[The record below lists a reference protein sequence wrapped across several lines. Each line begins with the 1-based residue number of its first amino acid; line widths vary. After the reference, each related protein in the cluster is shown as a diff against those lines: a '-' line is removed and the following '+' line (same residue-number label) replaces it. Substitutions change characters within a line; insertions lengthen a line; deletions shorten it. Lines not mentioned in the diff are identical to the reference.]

1 MANRTSQS
9 SDSSTSASFDLSSP
23 PSCSLR
29 KKRKKKGGSL
39 SRDDGLKKKKQQSTS
54 SDTDYNWDSKPSRK
68 KTHVSSWTKETA
80 EGYGLFYEKDA
91 SRFTD
96 FYDLFGSCKGKSRYG
111 FIYPLNG
118 EDKKLLDSLVEQ
130 TDEMIEKYGVEMETG
145 WEWTVAADWPFVWTK
160 CCDAV
165 RVLNEI
171 GRPSVYSGN
180 HMRCYAALV
189 NFYKAL
195 KDYVQEEMW
204 RSSSSTQSDVP
215 EGTYT
220 ELCSKFFEI
229 FLLTSRRGEFRKSVM
244 MIKDIPTSSIP
255 DLRLTLST
263 FSPPSLF
270 VVEVVDEIQKSALA
284 NSVPFDIH
292 QALDNRVLG
301 QHAGELLLDFQ
312 LSAFRDLQAVFG
324 IICMQTSLIFTC
336 LKITTKHYQY
346 IHDFGEDVVIKGM
359 EVDDSSGLI
368 KSISDDEDEKGENK
382 NYEKTRQ
389 HQEKKTSATTDS
401 TMEKD
406 LRKSGTIF
414 YTKPYNYLISK
425 DRKDL
430 MEFLFWI
437 GINCEKITVSSI

>member
-1 MANRTSQS
+1 MANRASQS
-9 SDSSTSASFDLSSP
+9 SDSSTSSPFDLSP
-23 PSCSLR
+23 PRCSLR
-29 KKRKKKGGSL
+29 KKKDGSL
-39 SRDDGLKKKKQQSTS
+39 SRDEGLKKKKQRTTS
-54 SDTDYNWDSKPSRK
+54 SDTDYWDSKPSTK
-68 KTHVSSWTKETA
+68 KTHTSSWTKEMA

-91 SRFTD
+91 SGFTD

-165 RVLNEI
+165 RVLNEV

-195 KDYVQEEMW
+195 KYYVQEEMW
-204 RSSSSTQSDVP
+204 RSSSCTQSDVP

-229 FLLTSRRGEFRKSVM
+229 FLLTSRKGEFRKSVM

-263 FSPPSLF
+263 FSLPSLF
-270 VVEVVDEIQKSALA
+270 VVDVVEIKKSAFA
-284 NSVPFDIH
+284 KSVPFNIH
-292 QALDNRVLG
+292 QVLDNRVLG

-312 LSAFRDLQAVFG
+312 LSVFRDLDAVFG

-359 EVDDSSGLI
+359 KVDDSSGLI
-368 KSISDDEDEKGENK
+368 KSISDEEDEKGENK
-382 NYEKTRQ
+382 NYEKSRQ
-389 HQEKKTSATTDS
+389 HQEKKTSASPDS

>member
-1 MANRTSQS
+1 MANRTSPS

-29 KKRKKKGGSL
+29 KKKGGSL
-39 SRDDGLKKKKQQSTS
+39 SRDDGLKKKKQQSVS

-68 KTHVSSWTKETA
+68 KTHVSSRTKKTHVSSWTKKTHVSSWTKEMHVSSWTKEKA
-80 EGYGLFYEKDA
+80 EGFGLFYEKVA

-96 FYDLFGSCKGKSRYG
+96 FYDLFYSCKGKSRYG
-111 FIYPLNG
+111 FIYPLSG

-130 TDEMIEKYGVEMETG
+130 TDELIKKYGVEMETG

-160 CCDAV
+160 CRDAV

-229 FLLTSRRGEFRKSVM
+229 FFLTSRRGEFRKSVM
-244 MIKDIPTSSIP
+244 MIKDIPTSSSP

-263 FSPPSLF
+263 SSPPSLF
-270 VVEVVDEIQKSALA
+270 VVEVVE
-284 NSVPFDIH
+284 
-292 QALDNRVLG
+292 
-301 QHAGELLLDFQ
+301 
-312 LSAFRDLQAVFG
+312 
-324 IICMQTSLIFTC
+324 LIFTC

-368 KSISDDEDEKGENK
+368 KSLSDDEDEKGENK

-389 HQEKKTSATTDS
+389 HQEKKTSASTDS

>member
-68 KTHVSSWTKETA
+68 KTRVSSWTKETA

-171 GRPSVYSGN
+171 GRPSVYSG
-180 HMRCYAALV
+180 
-189 NFYKAL
+189 
-195 KDYVQEEMW
+195 
-204 RSSSSTQSDVP
+204 
-215 EGTYT
+215 
-220 ELCSKFFEI
+220 
-229 FLLTSRRGEFRKSVM
+229 
-244 MIKDIPTSSIP
+244 
-255 DLRLTLST
+255 
-263 FSPPSLF
+263 
-270 VVEVVDEIQKSALA
+270 
-284 NSVPFDIH
+284 
-292 QALDNRVLG
+292 
-301 QHAGELLLDFQ
+301 
-312 LSAFRDLQAVFG
+312 
-324 IICMQTSLIFTC
+324 
-336 LKITTKHYQY
+336 
-346 IHDFGEDVVIKGM
+346 
-359 EVDDSSGLI
+359 
-368 KSISDDEDEKGENK
+368 
-382 NYEKTRQ
+382 
-389 HQEKKTSATTDS
+389 
-401 TMEKD
+401 
-406 LRKSGTIF
+406 
-414 YTKPYNYLISK
+414 
-425 DRKDL
+425 
-430 MEFLFWI
+430 
-437 GINCEKITVSSI
+437 